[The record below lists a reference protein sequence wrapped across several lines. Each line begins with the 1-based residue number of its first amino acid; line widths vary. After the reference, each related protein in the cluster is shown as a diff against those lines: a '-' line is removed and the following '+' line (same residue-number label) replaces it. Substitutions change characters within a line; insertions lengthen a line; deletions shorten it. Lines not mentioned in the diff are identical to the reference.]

1 MCEMWECVCLY
12 MKLIAELYDYIYVL
26 VHVRTFGHACFRPTP
41 HLFLLPP
48 PPPQQEMVMSGIIP
62 EFAEEIV
69 EVAEGGEMVRKE
81 AGREGGRE
89 GEGRGEERG
98 REGGEEGVM
107 KGQREA
113 KEGPREESILGE
125 RDDEIR
131 KEGREGEERG
141 REGENEAVWEGVREK
156 GGDERRGAKEKSWER
171 GMR

>member
-1 MCEMWECVCLY
+1 ML
-12 MKLIAELYDYIYVL
+12 
-26 VHVRTFGHACFRPTP
+26 PT
-41 HLFLLPP
+41 HPP
-48 PPPQQEMVMSGIIP
+48 PFPSPPQQEMVTSGIIP

-131 KEGREGEERG
+131 KEGRERTRQCG
-141 REGENEAVWEGVREK
+141 RE
-156 GGDERRGAKEKSWER
+156 
-171 GMR
+171 